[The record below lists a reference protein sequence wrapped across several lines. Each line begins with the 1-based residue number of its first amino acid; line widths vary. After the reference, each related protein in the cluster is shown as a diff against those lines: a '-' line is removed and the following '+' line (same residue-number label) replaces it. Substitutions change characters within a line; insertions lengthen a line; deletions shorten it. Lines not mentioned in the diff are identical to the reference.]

1 VTVSLAP
8 AGPTCPCCHLPQPEH
23 RDPRGFRSL
32 VCQECER
39 HQGESVERRISRAE
53 RHEQLVRER
62 LIASRA
68 LVERLE
74 WEAMKAQDMMKAVI
88 VSRGGLA
95 SWIVREANMERRHTC
110 ALHAIAFD
118 REVQKW
124 ASRSDELG

>member
-1 VTVSLAP
+1 
-8 AGPTCPCCHLPQPEH
+8 
-23 RDPRGFRSL
+23 

-62 LIASRA
+62 LIAARA

-74 WEAMKAQDMMKAVI
+74 WEAMKAQDVMKNVV
-88 VSRGGLA
+88 VSRAGLA
-95 SWIVREANMERRHTC
+95 AWIVREANMERRHTC

-118 REVQKW
+118 RDVQKW
-124 ASRSDELG
+124 ATRPNEFA